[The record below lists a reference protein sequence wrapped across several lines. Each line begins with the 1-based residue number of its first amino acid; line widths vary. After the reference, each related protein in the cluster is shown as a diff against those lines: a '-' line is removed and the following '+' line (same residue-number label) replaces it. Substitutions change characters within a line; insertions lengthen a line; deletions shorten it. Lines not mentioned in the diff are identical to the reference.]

1 MPTARSAVWAGA
13 FLVNIAILFVG
24 YR

>member
-1 MPTARSAVWAGA
+1 MPTARSAVWAGG
-13 FLVNIAILFVG
+13 FLVNIAILFIG